1 MRNVVVRLTPVAGE
15 PIVLGIDG
23 AGRWASPD
31 AAWERIDV
39 GDGVAMPGLVDAHAH
54 LTSADTSH
62 MNGATDHLVADRIAA
77 HAAAQLDA
85 GVLLVADKGTHLPAS
100 VALTLD
106 LAPAQR
112 PEVQLAGRFLANPGG
127 YYHRCA
133 IEVEPPGLVTAMD
146 EATPPGAT
154 WVKVI
159 GDWPRRGLGAI
170 PNFDEKALFELAAA
184 AHARGLRTAIHTAA
198 PETPSLAV
206 RAGIDSIEHGLFL
219 TEDDVAML
227 GARRGAWVPT
237 VAAMERLAAQ
247 LGPASSGGRL
257 IAEGLDN
264 VRTLLAAAVAA
275 GVAVMA
281 GTDLAVDHGAVYL
294 EVERLTAY
302 GLTAEQA
309 VAAVTTVP
317 RQYLGVPGFV
327 VGSPADFIVVDA
339 AASVAALASPRL
351 VVRCGRIVTDA
362 R

>member
-1 MRNVVVRLTPVAGE
+1 MRNAVVRLTPARGE
-15 PIVLGIDG
+15 PIVLGIDA
-23 AGRWASPD
+23 AGRWAPPD
-31 AAWERIDV
+31 AGWERIDV
-39 GDGVAMPGLVDAHAH
+39 GDGTAMPGLVDAHAH

-62 MNGATDHLVADRIAA
+62 MNGASDHLVADRIAA
-77 HAAAQLDA
+77 HAAAQLDG
-85 GVLLVADKGTHLPAS
+85 GVLLVADKGTHLPTT
-100 VALTLD
+100 VAMTLD
-106 LAPAQR
+106 MAPAHR
-112 PEVQLAGRFLANPGG
+112 PEVQLAGRFLATPGG
-127 YYHRCA
+127 YYHRYA
-133 IEVEPPGLVTAMD
+133 VEVEPAELVAAMD

-159 GDWPRRGLGAI
+159 GDWPRRGLGAV
-170 PNFDEKALFELAAA
+170 PNFDEGALSALVAR
-184 AHARGLRTAIHTAA
+184 AHSRGLRTAIHTAA

-237 VAAMERLAAQ
+237 VAAMERLADQ

-281 GTDLAVDHGAVYL
+281 GTDLALDHGAVAQ
-294 EVERLTAY
+294 EVDRLSAY
-302 GLTAEQA
+302 GLSQEQA

-317 RQYLGVPGFV
+317 REYLGVPGFA

-339 AASVAALASPRL
+339 ASVAALAAPRL
-351 VVRCGRIVTDA
+351 VVRCGRIVADA